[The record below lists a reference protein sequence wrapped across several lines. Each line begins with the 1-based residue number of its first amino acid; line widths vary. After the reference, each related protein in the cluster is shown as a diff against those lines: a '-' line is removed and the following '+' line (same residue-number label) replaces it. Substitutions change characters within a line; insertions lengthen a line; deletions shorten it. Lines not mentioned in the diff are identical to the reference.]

1 MGDVGGWANDLIGIV
16 TLAAL
21 VVVMG
26 AVGGLLW
33 HSWNSAAR
41 PGQILQQRGKSLKAL
56 RGSPNRGVRDA

>member
-21 VVVMG
+21 VVVVG

-41 PGQILQQRGKSLKAL
+41 PGDILQRRGMALPGLKSKH
-56 RGSPNRGVRDA
+56 GVRDA